1 MTLYVSI
8 NFCSQETPSNWSIET
23 TQESLGLVMD
33 LLTAYIEKLDNDQTV
48 DAEES
53 AMFVFLL
60 KSFIHHL
67 KPPPSFPKGGC

>member
-1 MTLYVSI
+1 MTQYVSI
-8 NFCSQETPSNWSIET
+8 NFCSQETPSDWSIET
-23 TQESLGLVMD
+23 TKESLVPMD

-67 KPPPSFPKGGC
+67 KPPSSFPKGGC

>member
-1 MTLYVSI
+1 MTMYVSI
-8 NFCSQETPSNWSIET
+8 NLHSQETPSNWSIET
-23 TQESLGLVMD
+23 TQESLVPMD
-33 LLTAYIEKLDNDQTV
+33 LLTAYIEKLDSDQTV

-67 KPPPSFPKGGC
+67 KPPSSFPKGKC